1 MRLEWTQLLAVD
13 YRWKFSILQ
22 SSMLENLDTFSTCIR
37 EIGQCRLMCI
47 AENTNQGSNSDILS
61 I

>member
-1 MRLEWTQLLAVD
+1 
-13 YRWKFSILQ
+13 
-22 SSMLENLDTFSTCIR
+22 MLENLDTFSTCIR